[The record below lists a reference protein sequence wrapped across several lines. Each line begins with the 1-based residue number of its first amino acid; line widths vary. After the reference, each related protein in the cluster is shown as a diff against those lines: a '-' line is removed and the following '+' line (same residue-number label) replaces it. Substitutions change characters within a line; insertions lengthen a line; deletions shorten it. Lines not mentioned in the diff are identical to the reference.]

1 MKSERKQ
8 AREMLLSLK
17 TRADLEGYLNSLNI
31 TDEER
36 EIAMLVFGR
45 GWSLTRIQ
53 LELGYTKS
61 QLKRR
66 MAKLYDKMV

>member
-66 MAKLYDKMV
+66 MARIYDKMV

>member
-8 AREMLLSLK
+8 ARERLQNLK
-17 TRADLEGYLNSLNI
+17 TRADLEAYLNDLNL

-53 LELGYTKS
+53 VELGYSKG

-66 MAKLYDKMV
+66 MARIYDRMV